1 MFYINVGFYNIFFTF
16 RHLLDHKFTTPE
28 KNGQSYRIRYPSDLQ
43 PSKKI
48 HISDIEAVKKRFI
61 ECFIRSRPVLP
72 QNALPKSGNFTLN
85 HMIIGLYK
93 QIIRILFKYTPE
105 DFNSPYLYLYP
116 ISSLAKNLNLMK
128 SDLHTPLQ
136 NLLFNLMERYNL
148 TENQT
153 FTCLSYLNLKLER
166 PIEEKEEYEA
176 RFLKYFLVQMLASIS
191 PITEP
196 SPNAYVLHQLRE

>member
-166 PIEEKEEYEA
+166 PIEEKEEEEDEEEEEE
-176 RFLKYFLVQMLASIS
+176 KKE
-191 PITEP
+191 TEKEEP
-196 SPNAYVLHQLRE
+196 

>member
-105 DFNSPYLYLYP
+105 DL
-116 ISSLAKNLNLMK
+116 
-128 SDLHTPLQ
+128 PLQ

-166 PIEEKEEYEA
+166 PIEEEEEEEEKEEEEE
-176 RFLKYFLVQMLASIS
+176 
-191 PITEP
+191 TEK
-196 SPNAYVLHQLRE
+196 EKEKEKK